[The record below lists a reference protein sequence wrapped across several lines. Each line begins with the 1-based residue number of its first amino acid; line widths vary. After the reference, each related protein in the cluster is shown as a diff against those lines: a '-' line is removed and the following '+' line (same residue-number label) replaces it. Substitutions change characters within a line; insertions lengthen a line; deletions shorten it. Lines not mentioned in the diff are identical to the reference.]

1 MPQVHIITKDCSP
14 RDENNKIRWVAYC
27 NCAVAVRSGR
37 DVFIISKCDG
47 FLTKHMFSCEDN
59 AMTIIEEGREKYK
72 VSITLSYF
80 FHLTLQIRKILS
92 SWVI

>member
-1 MPQVHIITKDCSP
+1 MFTTSC
-14 RDENNKIRWVAYC
+14 NAGTATC

-59 AMTIIEEGREKYK
+59 AMTINEKARDNFE
-72 VSITLSYF
+72 VSNRIN
-80 FHLTLQIRKILS
+80 
-92 SWVI
+92 VIIS